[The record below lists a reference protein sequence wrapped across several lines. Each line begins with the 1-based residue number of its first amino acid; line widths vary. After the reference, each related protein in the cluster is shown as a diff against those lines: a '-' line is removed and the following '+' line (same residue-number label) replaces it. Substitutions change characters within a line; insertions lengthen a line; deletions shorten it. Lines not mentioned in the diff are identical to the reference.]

1 MKACRDT
8 PPNLKLSPY
17 LVGTSTW
24 STHVGGRLPEVQH
37 CAHFSWRSATGR
49 HWLCSSTER
58 MAVAAEVA
66 GSRDEAHF
74 WRALPLTLA
83 TLRVS
88 LPESFTQ
95 PPASVVLYTDPQTG
109 ISAYRRSSF
118 EDRSRF
124 AL

>member
-1 MKACRDT
+1 
-8 PPNLKLSPY
+8 
-17 LVGTSTW
+17 
-24 STHVGGRLPEVQH
+24 
-37 CAHFSWRSATGR
+37 
-49 HWLCSSTER
+49 

-66 GSRDEAHF
+66 GSREEAHF

-118 EDRSRF
+118 EDRSRSV
-124 AL
+124 L